1 LQRRVSA
8 DRNFEKTR
16 HFERQNRHR
25 LIPLRES
32 SGCLSERSTH
42 VSRILLTLAFA
53 AGILTGLFSPGGLD
67 SAFGQKKKKAAPKP
81 PTTRLPTQTPKTD
94 VEVAPVAPRLQ
105 TSAIRS
111 ANRIDS
117 LVEVD
122 LRNARIQPNAPSTD
136 EQFLRR
142 IYLDT
147 NGTIPTAKQAKH
159 FLRSRSASKRI
170 ALVDRLLGQPG
181 YGSQMYNW
189 LADIMRL
196 VDRVNGNT
204 YLRPYSDWVKQ
215 SLRDND
221 PWDEV
226 VNDLLSSEGKVWENP
241 AVGFVLR
248 DPGMPLDN
256 LNNAVR
262 MFMGTR
268 IGCAQCHDHPF
279 DRWTQKEF
287 YQLAA
292 FTGGTEY
299 RLART
304 NMSKLKN
311 GVIDKAAP
319 GGNRSKEARLGRS
332 IVRLNRAAIWNNEK
346 KQLKFPAD
354 YQYDDAK
361 PGQLATPIFL
371 FNSKKAAYTLP
382 QRRQIFADWVTA
394 RDNDRFALTIANRLW
409 KKAMGIGLIEP
420 VDDMMDNTEATNP
433 ALMEFLASEVKRL
446 NFDLKEFQRIIY
458 YSKTYQRQVTYSDL
472 DPEKEY
478 RFPGPILRRMTAEQV
493 WDSLLTLTLE
503 NPDAILRPDDSQYT
517 SIIDIDLKT
526 TAQQVI
532 QKAKQLDEYNKAQG
546 QARRKRLY
554 KGQELVRASE
564 LPQPLPE
571 GHFVRQ
577 FGQSDRAIISDSHTE
592 GTVPQLLTMFN
603 GPVTHMMLERGSV
616 IYNEVTDLK
625 IIDDQLDVIFL
636 SLLGRTPSER
646 EVASAKR
653 EMRQAGPAG
662 YGNVIWALLN
672 TREFLFIQ

>member
-1 LQRRVSA
+1 MAFLA
-8 DRNFEKTR
+8 C
-16 HFERQNRHR
+16 
-25 LIPLRES
+25 LIAPF
-32 SGCLSERSTH
+32 GTDST
-42 VSRILLTLAFA
+42 FA
-53 AGILTGLFSPGGLD
+53 QQT
-67 SAFGQKKKKAAPKP
+67 KKKAPPKP
-81 PTTRLPTQTPKTD
+81 PPIRLPTQAETTE

-105 TSAIRS
+105 MSAIRS
-111 ANRIDS
+111 AANIDS
-117 LVEVD
+117 LVEAD
-122 LRNARIQPNAPSTD
+122 LRKFSISPNPDASD
-136 EQFLRR
+136 EQFMRR
-142 IYLDT
+142 AYLDIT
-147 NGTIPTAKQAKH
+147 GTIPTAHQAKL
-159 FLRSRSASKRI
+159 FLRSRSPSKRV

-189 LADIMRL
+189 LADILRL
-196 VDRVNGNT
+196 VDRVDGNT

-215 SLRDND
+215 NLRDNK
-221 PWDEV
+221 PWDEI
-226 VNDLLSSEGKVWENP
+226 VNQMLSANGKVWESP

-299 RLART
+299 RVGR
-304 NMSKLKN
+304 NEMSKLNN
-311 GVIDKAAP
+311 GTIDKAAP
-319 GGNRSKEARLGRS
+319 GGDRSMEARLGRS
-332 IVRLNRAAIWNNEK
+332 IVRLNRAGIWDNAG
-346 KQLKFPAD
+346 KQLTFPSD
-354 YQYDDAK
+354 YQYSDAK
-361 PGQLATPIFL
+361 PGEQVTPVFL
-371 FNSKKAAYTLP
+371 FEARAAAYTQS
-382 QRRQIFADWVTA
+382 QRRQLFADWVTSN
-394 RDNDRFALTIANRLW
+394 DNNRFALTIANRLW
-409 KKAMGIGLIEP
+409 KKAFGVGLIEP
-420 VDDMMDNTEATNP
+420 VDDMTDNTVASNP
-433 ALMEFLASEVKRL
+433 ALMEFLTSELKRL
-446 NFDLKEFQRIIY
+446 DYDLKEFQRIIY
-458 YSKTYQRQVTYSDL
+458 FTKAYQRQVSYGDL
-472 DPEKEY
+472 DPAKHY
-478 RFPGPILRRMTAEQV
+478 RFPGPILRRLTAEQV

-503 NPDAILRPDDSQYT
+503 NPDSILRPDDTEYT
-517 SIIDIDLKT
+517 SIIDIDSKT

-532 QKAKQLDEYNKAQG
+532 QKAKQLDAYNKEQG
-546 QARRKRLY
+546 KARSKRLY
-554 KGQELVRASE
+554 KGEELVRASE

-577 FGQSDRAIISDSHTE
+577 FGQSDRDIISDSHTE

-625 IIDDQLDVIFL
+625 IMDEQLDVIFL
-636 SLLGRTPSER
+636 SLLGRSPSEH

-653 EMRQAGPAG
+653 EMRKAGPAG

>member
-1 LQRRVSA
+1 M
-8 DRNFEKTR
+8 
-16 HFERQNRHR
+16 
-25 LIPLRES
+25 
-32 SGCLSERSTH
+32 
-42 VSRILLTLAFA
+42 SRILLMSTIA
-53 AGILTGLFSPGGLD
+53 AGLLSGLFSADALD
-67 SAFGQKKKKAAPKP
+67 SAFAQKRKAPEKKAP
-81 PTTRLPTQTPKTD
+81 PIRLPTQAETTE
-94 VEVAPVAPRLQ
+94 VEVAPVSPRLQ

-111 ANRIDS
+111 ANRIDD
-117 LVEVD
+117 LVEAD
-122 LRNARIQPNAPSTD
+122 LKKFKIESNAPTTD
-136 EQFLRR
+136 EEFLRR
-142 IYLDT
+142 IYLDST
-147 NGTIPTAKQAKH
+147 GTIPTAKQAQH
-159 FLRSRSASKRI
+159 FLRSRSASKRT
-170 ALVDRLLGQPG
+170 ALIDRLLGQPG

-196 VDRVNGNT
+196 VDKADNNT

-215 SLRDND
+215 SQRDNI
-221 PWDEV
+221 PWDKF
-226 VNDLLSSEGKVWENP
+226 VNDLLSAEGKVWENP

-262 MFMGTR
+262 IFMGTR

-299 RLART
+299 RVAR
-304 NMSKLKN
+304 NDMSKLNN
-311 GVIDKAAP
+311 GTIDKAAP
-319 GGNRSKEARLGRS
+319 GGDQSVEARLGRS

-346 KQLKFPAD
+346 KQLTFPHD
-354 YQYDDAK
+354 YKYGDAK
-361 PGQLATPIFL
+361 PGQLTTPTFL
-371 FNSKKAAYTLP
+371 FDTKKAAYTLP
-382 QRRQIFADWVTA
+382 ERRQVFADWVTSEK
-394 RDNDRFALTIANRLW
+394 NDRFALTIANRLW
-409 KKAMGIGLIEP
+409 KKALGIGLIEP
-420 VDDMMDNTEATNP
+420 VDDMMDDTVASNP
-433 ALMEFLASEVKRL
+433 ALVEFLTSEIKRL
-446 NFDLKEFQRIIY
+446 NYDLKEFQRIIY
-458 YSKTYQRQVTYSDL
+458 YSKTYQRQVTYGDL
-472 DPEKEY
+472 DPKEEY
-478 RFPGPILRRMTAEQV
+478 RFPGPVLRRMTAEQV

-503 NPDAILRPDDSQYT
+503 NPDNILRPDDSEYT
-517 SIIDIDLKT
+517 SIIDIDATT

-532 QKAKQLDEYNKAQG
+532 EKAKQLDAYNKAQG
-546 QARRKRLY
+546 KARSKRLY

-577 FGQSDRAIISDSHTE
+577 FGQSDRDIISDSHTE

-625 IIDDQLDVIFL
+625 VINDQLDVIFL
-636 SLLGRTPSER
+636 SLLSRTPTDN

-653 EMRQAGPAG
+653 EIRSAGPAG

>member
-1 LQRRVSA
+1 MMLAIAVG
-8 DRNFEKTR
+8 
-16 HFERQNRHR
+16 
-25 LIPLRES
+25 L
-32 SGCLSERSTH
+32 LS
-42 VSRILLTLAFA
+42 
-53 AGILTGLFSPGGLD
+53 GLFSTDALN
-67 SAFGQKKKKAAPKP
+67 SASAQRKKAPAKKAPS
-81 PTTRLPTQTPKTD
+81 TRLPTQAPKSD
-94 VEVAPVAPRLQ
+94 VEVAPVSPRLQ
-105 TSAIRS
+105 ASAIRS
-111 ANRIDS
+111 ANRIDM
-117 LVEVD
+117 LVEAD
-122 LRNARIQPNAPSTD
+122 LRKHRLKPNEPSTD
-136 EQFLRR
+136 EQFVKR

-147 NGTIPTAKQAKH
+147 NGTIPTATRAKL
-159 FLRSRSASKRI
+159 FLRSRSSSKRT
-170 ALVDRLLGQPG
+170 ALIDRLLGQPG

-196 VDRVNGNT
+196 VDRVDGNT

-215 SLRDND
+215 NQRDNV
-221 PWDEV
+221 PWDKF

-262 MFMGTR
+262 IFMGTR

-304 NMSKLKN
+304 DMSKLNN

-319 GGNRSKEARLGRS
+319 GGNRSMEARLGRS
-332 IVRLNRAAIWNNEK
+332 IVRLNRAAIWNNDK
-346 KQLKFPAD
+346 KQLKFPKD

-361 PGQLATPIFL
+361 PGELAKATFL
-371 FNSKKAAYTLP
+371 FDSKKASYTLA
-382 QRRQIFADWVTA
+382 QRRQIFADWVT
-394 RDNDRFALTIANRLW
+394 DESNDRFALTIANRLW
-409 KKAMGIGLIEP
+409 KKAMGTGLIEP
-420 VDDMMDNTEATNP
+420 VDDLMDDTEATNP
-433 ALMEFLASEVKRL
+433 ELMKFLASEIIRL

-458 YSKTYQRQVTYSDL
+458 YSKTYQRQVTYTDL
-472 DPEKEY
+472 DPEKQY

-503 NPDAILRPDDSQYT
+503 DPDAILRPDDSEYT
-517 SIIDIDLKT
+517 SIIDIDTST

-532 QKAKQLDEYNKAQG
+532 RKAKQLDAYNKAQRT
-546 QARRKRLY
+546 ARNKRLY

-571 GHFVRQ
+571 GHFIRQ
-577 FGQSDRAIISDSHTE
+577 FGQSDRSIISDSHTE

-625 IIDDQLDVIFL
+625 VINDQLDVIFL
-636 SLLGRTPSER
+636 SLLNRMPTER

-653 EMRQAGPAG
+653 EIRSAGPAG

>member
-1 LQRRVSA
+1 M
-8 DRNFEKTR
+8 
-16 HFERQNRHR
+16 
-25 LIPLRES
+25 LR
-32 SGCLSERSTH
+32 TF
-42 VSRILLTLAFA
+42 LTMAFA
-53 AGILTGLFSPGGLD
+53 TALLTGLLSPTSMD
-67 SAFGQKKKKAAPKP
+67 SVFAQRKKKAAPKP
-81 PTTRLPTQTPKTD
+81 PPIRLPTQAAKTD
-94 VEVAPVAPRLQ
+94 IEVAPVSPRLQ
-105 TSAIRS
+105 AMAIRS
-111 ANRIDS
+111 ANRIDAI
-117 LVEVD
+117 VEAD
-122 LRNARIQPNAPSTD
+122 LRKHRIEPNEPSTD
-136 EQFLRR
+136 EQFVRR
-142 IYLDT
+142 IYLDVT
-147 NGTIPTAKQAKH
+147 GTIPTAKQAKL
-159 FLRSRSASKRI
+159 FLRSRASSRRI
-170 ALVDRLLGQPG
+170 ALIDRLLGEPG

-196 VDRVNGNT
+196 VDRVDGNT

-215 SLRDND
+215 SLRDNR

-226 VNDLLSSEGKVWENP
+226 VNDMLSSEGKVWENP
-241 AVGFVLR
+241 AIGFVLR

-299 RLART
+299 RLAR
-304 NMSKLKN
+304 NDMSKLNN
-311 GVIDKAAP
+311 GVIDKTAP
-319 GGNRSKEARLGRS
+319 GGNRSVEARLGRS

-346 KQLKFPAD
+346 KQLKFPHD
-354 YQYDDAK
+354 YQYNDAK
-361 PGQLATPIFL
+361 PGQLATPVFL
-371 FNSKKAAYTLP
+371 FDEKKAAYTLP
-382 QRRQIFADWVTA
+382 QRRQIFADWVTSS
-394 RDNDRFALTIANRLW
+394 DNDRFAITIANRLW

-420 VDDMMDNTEATNP
+420 VDDMMDETEAANP
-433 ALMEFLASEVKRL
+433 ELMEFLASEIQRL
-446 NFDLKEFQRIIY
+446 DFDLKEFQRIIY
-458 YSKTYQRQVTYSDL
+458 YSKTYQRQATYADL
-472 DPEKEY
+472 NPDKHY

-503 NPDAILRPDDSQYT
+503 NPDAILRPDDSEYT
-517 SIIDIDLKT
+517 SIIDIDTKT

-532 QKAKQLDEYNKAQG
+532 QKAKQLDAYNKAQG
-546 QARRKRLY
+546 AERRKRLY

-616 IYNEVTDLK
+616 IYNEVVDLK
-625 IIDDQLDVIFL
+625 AIDDQVDVIFL
-636 SLLGRTPSER
+636 SLLGRTPTER

-653 EMRQAGPAG
+653 EIRSAGPAG

>member
-1 LQRRVSA
+1 M
-8 DRNFEKTR
+8 
-16 HFERQNRHR
+16 
-25 LIPLRES
+25 
-32 SGCLSERSTH
+32 
-42 VSRILLTLAFA
+42 
-53 AGILTGLFSPGGLD
+53 
-67 SAFGQKKKKAAPKP
+67 
-81 PTTRLPTQTPKTD
+81 
-94 VEVAPVAPRLQ
+94 
-105 TSAIRS
+105 
-111 ANRIDS
+111 
-117 LVEVD
+117 LVEAD
-122 LRNARIQPNAPSTD
+122 LRKHKLKPNDPSTD
-136 EQFLRR
+136 EQFVKR

-147 NGTIPTAKQAKH
+147 NGTIPTATRAKL
-159 FLRSRSASKRI
+159 FLRSRSSSKRT
-170 ALVDRLLGQPG
+170 ALIDRLLGQPG

-196 VDRVNGNT
+196 VDRVDGNT

-215 SLRDND
+215 NQRDNV
-221 PWDEV
+221 PWDKF
-226 VNDLLSSEGKVWENP
+226 VNDLLSTEGKVWENP

-299 RLART
+299 RLARSD
-304 NMSKLKN
+304 MSKLNN

-319 GGNRSKEARLGRS
+319 GGDRSVEARLGRS
-332 IVRLNRAAIWNNEK
+332 IVRLNRAAIWNNDK
-346 KQLKFPAD
+346 KQLKFPHD

-361 PGQLATPIFL
+361 PGELAKATFL
-371 FNSKKAAYTLP
+371 FDTKNASYTLP
-382 QRRQIFADWVTA
+382 QRRQIFADWVTST
-394 RDNDRFALTIANRLW
+394 DNDRFALTIANRLW

-420 VDDMMDNTEATNP
+420 VDDLMDDTEASNP
-433 ALMEFLASEVKRL
+433 ELMKFLASEIIRL

-458 YSKTYQRQVTYSDL
+458 YSKTYQRQVTYADL
-472 DPEKEY
+472 DPEKQY

-503 NPDAILRPDDSQYT
+503 DPDAILRPDDTEYT
-517 SIIDIDLKT
+517 SIIDIDAKT

-532 QKAKQLDEYNKAQG
+532 QKAKQLDAYNKAERA
-546 QARRKRLY
+546 ARNKRLY

-577 FGQSDRAIISDSHTE
+577 FGQSDRDIISDSHTD

-616 IYNEVTDLK
+616 IYNEVTDLNV
-625 IIDDQLDVIFL
+625 INDQLDVIFL
-636 SLLGRTPSER
+636 SLLNRMPTER

-653 EMRQAGPAG
+653 EIRSAGPAG

>member
-1 LQRRVSA
+1 M
-8 DRNFEKTR
+8 
-16 HFERQNRHR
+16 
-25 LIPLRES
+25 
-32 SGCLSERSTH
+32 
-42 VSRILLTLAFA
+42 SRTFLTFITALGVLA
-53 AGILTGLFSPGGLD
+53 GLFSPNFVD
-67 SAFGQKKKKAAPKP
+67 SVFAQRKTAPKKKKAPS
-81 PTTRLPTQTPKTD
+81 TRLPTQAAKTD
-94 VEVAPVAPRLQ
+94 VEVAPVAARLQ
-105 TSAIRS
+105 AAAIRS
-111 ANRIDS
+111 ANRIDM
-117 LVEVD
+117 LVEAD
-122 LRNARIQPNAPSTD
+122 LRKHNLKPNPPSTD
-136 EQFLRR
+136 EEFVRR

-147 NGTIPTAKQAKH
+147 TGTIPTAFRARL
-159 FLRSRSASKRI
+159 FLRSRSSSKRI
-170 ALVDRLLGQPG
+170 ALIDRLLGDPG

-196 VDRVNGNT
+196 IDRVDGNT
-204 YLRPYSDWVKQ
+204 YIRPYSDWVKQ
-215 SLRDND
+215 GLRDNR
-221 PWDEV
+221 PWDEM
-226 VNDLLSSEGKVWENP
+226 VNEMLSAEGKVWENP

-256 LNNAVR
+256 LNNAIR

-299 RLART
+299 RLARA
-304 NMSKLKN
+304 NMSKLNN

-319 GGNRSKEARLGRS
+319 GGNRSLEARLGRS
-332 IVRLNRAAIWNNEK
+332 IVRLNRAAIWNNDK
-346 KQLKFPAD
+346 KQLKFPHD

-361 PGQLATPIFL
+361 PGQLTTPTFL
-371 FNSKKAAYTLP
+371 FDTKKASFTLP
-382 QRRQIFADWVTA
+382 ERRQIFADWVT
-394 RDNDRFALTIANRLW
+394 DKSNDRFAITIANRLW

-420 VDDMMDNTEATNP
+420 VDDMMDDTESANP
-433 ALMEFLASEVKRL
+433 ELMKFLASEIKRL
-446 NFDLKEFQRIIY
+446 DFDLKEFQRIIY
-458 YSKTYQRQVTYSDL
+458 YSKTYQRQVTYADL
-472 DPEKEY
+472 DPDKHY

-503 NPDAILRPDDSQYT
+503 NPDSILRPDDSEYT
-517 SIIDIDLKT
+517 SIIDIDTKT

-532 QKAKQLDEYNKAQG
+532 QKAKKLDAYNKAQRT
-546 QARRKRLY
+546 ARNKRLY

-577 FGQSDRAIISDSHTE
+577 FGQSDRSIISDSHTE

-625 IIDDQLDVIFL
+625 VINDQIDIIFL
-636 SLLGRTPSER
+636 SLLSRMPTER

-653 EMRQAGPAG
+653 EIRSAGPAG

>member
-1 LQRRVSA
+1 
-8 DRNFEKTR
+8 
-16 HFERQNRHR
+16 
-25 LIPLRES
+25 
-32 SGCLSERSTH
+32 
-42 VSRILLTLAFA
+42 VSRTLLMLAITV
-53 AGILTGLFSPGGLD
+53 GLLSGLFSTDASD
-67 SAFGQKKKKAAPKP
+67 SAFAQKKKAPAKKAPS
-81 PTTRLPTQTPKTD
+81 TRLPTQAAKTD
-94 VEVAPVAPRLQ
+94 VEVAPVSPRLQ

-111 ANRIDS
+111 ANRIDM
-117 LVEVD
+117 LVEMD
-122 LRNARIQPNAPSTD
+122 LRKHKLKSNEPTTD
-136 EQFLRR
+136 EQFVKR

-147 NGTIPTAKQAKH
+147 NGTIPTATRAKL
-159 FLRSRSASKRI
+159 FLRSRSASKRT
-170 ALVDRLLGQPG
+170 ALIDRLLGQPG

-196 VDRVNGNT
+196 VDRVDGNT

-215 SLRDND
+215 NQRDNV
-221 PWDEV
+221 PWDKF
-226 VNDLLSSEGKVWENP
+226 VNALLSSEGKVWENP

-299 RLART
+299 RAART
-304 NMSKLKN
+304 EMSKLN
-311 GVIDKAAP
+311 NRVIDKAAP
-319 GGNRSKEARLGRS
+319 GGNRSMEARLGRS
-332 IVRLNRAAIWNNEK
+332 IVRLNRAAIWSNDK
-346 KQLKFPAD
+346 KQLKFPKD

-361 PGQLATPIFL
+361 PGELAKATFL
-371 FNSKKAAYTLP
+371 FDSKKASFTLP
-382 QRRQIFADWVTA
+382 QRRQIFANWVT
-394 RDNDRFALTIANRLW
+394 DESNDRFALTIANRLW

-420 VDDMMDNTEATNP
+420 VDDLMDDTEASNP
-433 ALMEFLASEVKRL
+433 ELMEFLASEIQRL

-458 YSKTYQRQVTYSDL
+458 YSKTYQRQVTYANL
-472 DPEKEY
+472 DPEKQY

-503 NPDAILRPDDSQYT
+503 DPDAILRPDDSEYT
-517 SIIDIDLKT
+517 SIIDIDTKT

-532 QKAKQLDEYNKAQG
+532 KKAKQLDAYNKAQ
-546 QARRKRLY
+546 RKVRSKRLY

-616 IYNEVTDLK
+616 IYNEVTDRK
-625 IIDDQLDVIFL
+625 IINDQLDVIFL
-636 SLLGRTPSER
+636 SLLNRMPTER

-653 EMRQAGPAG
+653 EIRSAGPAG

>member
-1 LQRRVSA
+1 MSRMVRMMACVVGILSGLLLSGSPDVA
-8 DRNFEKTR
+8 VA
-16 HFERQNRHR
+16 QNR
-25 LIPLRES
+25 
-32 SGCLSERSTH
+32 
-42 VSRILLTLAFA
+42 
-53 AGILTGLFSPGGLD
+53 
-67 SAFGQKKKKAAPKP
+67 KKAPRKP
-81 PTTRLPTQTPKTD
+81 PPIRLPTQAEKTD

-105 TSAIRS
+105 ASAVRS
-111 ANRIDS
+111 ANRIDAI
-117 LVEVD
+117 VEAD
-122 LRNARIQPNAPSTD
+122 LRRHNIEPNAPSTD
-136 EQFLRR
+136 EEFLRR

-147 NGTIPTAKQAKH
+147 TGTLPTANQARQ

-170 ALVDRLLGQPG
+170 ALIDRLLGQPG

-196 VDRVNGNT
+196 VDRVDGNT

-215 SLRDND
+215 GLRDNR
-221 PWDEV
+221 PWDEM
-226 VNDLLSSEGKVWENP
+226 VNDMLSTEGKVWENP

-256 LNNAVR
+256 LNNAIR
-262 MFMGTR
+262 IFMGTR

-304 NMSKLKN
+304 SMSKLNN
-311 GVIDKAAP
+311 GAIDKAAP
-319 GGNRSKEARLGRS
+319 GGDRSVEARLGRS
-332 IVRLNRAAIWNNEK
+332 IVRLNRAAIWNNER
-346 KQLKFPAD
+346 KQLKFPHD
-354 YQYDDAK
+354 YQYSDAK
-361 PGQLATPIFL
+361 PGELATPVFL
-371 FNSKKAAYTLP
+371 FDTGKAPYTL
-382 QRRQIFADWVTA
+382 QERRQIFADWVTSS
-394 RDNDRFALTIANRLW
+394 DNDRFALTIANRLW
-409 KKAMGIGLIEP
+409 KKALGIGLIEP
-420 VDDMMDNTEATNP
+420 VDDMMDDTEAANP
-433 ALMEFLASEVKRL
+433 ELMGFLAGEIRRL
-446 NFDLKEFQRIIY
+446 DYDLKEFQRIIY
-458 YSKTYQRQVTYSDL
+458 YSKTYQRQVTYADL
-472 DPEKEY
+472 DPDKHY
-478 RFPGPILRRMTAEQV
+478 RFPGPVLRRMTAEQV

-503 NPDAILRPDDSQYT
+503 NPDAVLRPDDSEYT
-517 SIIDIDLKT
+517 SIIDIDAQT

-532 QKAKQLDEYNKAQG
+532 QKAKRLDEYNKAQ
-546 QARRKRLY
+546 RKDRNKRLY

-577 FGQSDRAIISDSHTE
+577 FGQSDRDIISDSHTE

-616 IYNEVTDLK
+616 IYNEVTELK
-625 IIDDQLDVIFL
+625 AIDDQLDVIFL
-636 SLLGRTPSER
+636 SLLSRRPTDR

-653 EMRQAGPAG
+653 EILKAGPAG

>member
-1 LQRRVSA
+1 MLTV
-8 DRNFEKTR
+8 
-16 HFERQNRHR
+16 
-25 LIPLRES
+25 S
-32 SGCLSERSTH
+32 SG
-42 VSRILLTLAFA
+42 LLA
-53 AGILTGLFSPGGLD
+53 GLFSSDSLE
-67 SAFGQKKKKAAPKP
+67 SAFAQRKKTPAKKAP
-81 PTTRLPTQTPKTD
+81 PIRLPTQAEKTE
-94 VEVAPVAPRLQ
+94 VEVAPVAARLQ
-105 TSAIRS
+105 ALAIRS
-111 ANRIDS
+111 ANRIDM
-117 LVEVD
+117 LVEAD
-122 LRNARIQPNAPSTD
+122 LRKHNLKPNDPSTD
-136 EQFLRR
+136 EEFLRR

-147 NGTIPTAKQAKH
+147 TGTIPTAQKAKL
-159 FLRSRSASKRI
+159 FLRSRSSSKRT
-170 ALVDRLLGQPG
+170 ALIDRLLGQPG

-196 VDRVNGNT
+196 VDKADNNT

-215 SLRDND
+215 SLRDNT
-221 PWDEV
+221 PWDRM
-226 VNDLLSSEGKVWENP
+226 VNDMLSSEGKVWENP

-304 NMSKLKN
+304 DMSKLNN
-311 GVIDKAAP
+311 GTIDKAAP
-319 GGNRSKEARLGRS
+319 GGDRSVEARLGRS
-332 IVRLNRAAIWNNEK
+332 IVRLNRAAIWSNNQ
-346 KQLKFPAD
+346 KQLKFPDD
-354 YQYDDAK
+354 YQYDNAK
-361 PGQLATPIFL
+361 PGQLTTPTFL
-371 FNSKKAAYTLP
+371 FDTNKASFTLP
-382 QRRQIFADWVTA
+382 ERRQIFADWVTSKT
-394 RDNDRFALTIANRLW
+394 NDRFATTIANRLW

-420 VDDMMDNTEATNP
+420 VDDMMDETESSNP
-433 ALMEFLASEVKRL
+433 ELMAFLASEIKRL
-446 NFDLKEFQRIIY
+446 EFDLKEFQRIIY
-458 YSKTYQRQVTYSDL
+458 YSKTYQRQVTYADL
-472 DPEKEY
+472 DPDSHY

-503 NPDAILRPDDSQYT
+503 DPAAILRPDDSEYT
-517 SIIDIDLKT
+517 SIIDIDATT

-532 QKAKQLDEYNKAQG
+532 QKAKELDAYNKEQG
-546 QARRKRLY
+546 KARSKRLY

-577 FGQSDRAIISDSHTE
+577 FGQSDRDIISDSHTE

-616 IYNEVTDLK
+616 IYNEVSDLK
-625 IIDDQLDVIFL
+625 VINDQLDVIFL
-636 SLLGRTPSER
+636 SLLSRTPTER

-653 EMRQAGPAG
+653 EIRAAGPAG